1 MSSARSAATTSHFQ
15 RSYSKRAS
23 SAAPLV
29 IEEITPLID
38 DVSDATVKKVLR
50 ALFDAGVVQR
60 KKDGRNYQYAL
71 DEEFLERRI
80 EVAEQQLN
88 G

>member
-1 MSSARSAATTSHFQ
+1 
-15 RSYSKRAS
+15 
-23 SAAPLV
+23 
-29 IEEITPLID
+29 
-38 DVSDATVKKVLR
+38 VKKVLR

-60 KKDGRNYQYAL
+60 KKDGRSYQYAL